1 MKREIPM
8 PGQIYR
14 HFKNNLYQVLSL
26 AEHTETKELLV
37 IYQSLYGSFK
47 VYARPL
53 TMFLSEVDSEKYPDA
68 QQQYRFEMV
77 KNIGACAVGSED
89 SGSTVHTPA
98 PSSEPATKESFESE
112 FSNSREVA
120 EDAEQ
125 NIDEDMEVAIN
136 PLLLKFLDTDS
147 YAEKLE
153 VLEEIRNQ
161 LDNRLIDD
169 IATVIDVVIEEGAIK
184 NRYESLKACIETM
197 VKYECGRLR

>member
-14 HFKNNLYQVLSL
+14 HFKNNLYQVLSV

-37 IYQSLYGSFK
+37 VYQSLYGNFK

-53 TMFLSEVDSEKYPDA
+53 TMFLSEVDSEKYPDV
-68 QQQYRFEMV
+68 QQQYRFELV
-77 KNIGACAVGSED
+77 ENIGASAVGAED
-89 SGSTVHTPA
+89 SGATDHTPA
-98 PSSEPATKESFESE
+98 PCIEAATKSFESE
-112 FSNSREVA
+112 FPSSQTKA

-125 NIDEDMEVAIN
+125 NFDDDTEGAIN

-169 IATVIDVVIEEGAIK
+169 IATVIDVVIEEGPIK
-184 NRYESLKACIETM
+184 NRYESLKTCIETM